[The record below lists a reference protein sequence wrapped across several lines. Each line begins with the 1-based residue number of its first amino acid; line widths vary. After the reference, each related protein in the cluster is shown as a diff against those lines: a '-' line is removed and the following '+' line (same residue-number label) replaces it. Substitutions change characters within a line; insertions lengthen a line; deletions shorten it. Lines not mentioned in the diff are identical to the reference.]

1 MTDFFFK
8 LRIYF
13 ETSFIIPEN
22 ITKTILQQGVDVLTS
37 GQFKNFLYLI
47 DETQMGISEVE
58 SKSALELEDI
68 QGETINAIHQ
78 NVIDKCKEDH
88 MSAFRIFW
96 ATDSES
102 VHYLV
107 IHAHHGVADGFM
119 VTHFARCLFAKVTD
133 SSSKPEPFVFSHITP
148 TDLIY
153 PSHWNTTSQESILAS
168 AEECV
173 KCVRPASV
181 YPLRQ
186 DSPNPTFINKEL
198 VIPKDITQRAVTYA
212 KNCGVAVGE
221 NGCIHGMLLTAYLRS
236 VLFTEELQQ
245 SGEMTINTIVNMR
258 RYAELKGTKWD
269 VLLYFPLLS
278 FELTFRLSTTRRL
291 CRILPHFGI
300 SRGITFSPG
309 TSWNDSA

>member
-22 ITKTILQQGVDVLTS
+22 ITKDILQQGVDVLTS

-47 DETQMGISEVE
+47 DEKHMDINRAE

-68 QGETINAIHQ
+68 QGETINVIHQ
-78 NVIDKCKEDH
+78 SVIGQCKEDH
-88 MSAFRIFW
+88 VSAFRIFW
-96 ATDSES
+96 ATDSQS

-119 VTHFARCLFAKVTD
+119 VTHFARCLFAIVTD
-133 SSSKPEPFVFSHITP
+133 ASSKPEPFVFSHITP

-153 PSHWNTTSQESILAS
+153 PSHWNTTSQESIIAS
-168 AEECV
+168 AEGCV
-173 KCVRPASV
+173 KCIRPASV

-186 DSPNPTFINKEL
+186 TSTNPTFINKEL

-236 VLFTEELQQ
+236 LLFAEKLQQ

-258 RYAELKGTKWD
+258 RYAELKGTK
-269 VLLYFPLLS
+269 
-278 FELTFRLSTTRRL
+278 
-291 CRILPHFGI
+291 
-300 SRGITFSPG
+300 
-309 TSWNDSA
+309 